1 MGDGRTTR
9 PLGVLR
15 DLDVAISCKI
25 IPTDFFVID
34 ACHNEHDDIILGRPF
49 LKLVNAVLDAR
60 TGRVTIDLDGTKSTY
75 DFLPASR
82 IALPLPLDNEE
93 VEDLCF
99 VDTFKNPLQRAM
111 ENDAMYDDQDK
122 ELAESIKGLKAQ
134 DESLDEENY
143 EDIGDLKQQEPE
155 MPDIELKPLPKGLKY
170 EFLGADKTYPV
181 IVSDEL
187 SPEDMDK
194 LLNSSRKQK
203 KVVGYSISD
212 LNCISPAFCTHCI
225 PLEEQCKPVV
235 EPQ

>member
-1 MGDGRTTR
+1 
-9 PLGVLR
+9 
-15 DLDVAISCKI
+15 
-25 IPTDFFVID
+25 
-34 ACHNEHDDIILGRPF
+34 
-49 LKLVNAVLDAR
+49 
-60 TGRVTIDLDGTKSTY
+60 
-75 DFLPASR
+75 
-82 IALPLPLDNEE
+82 
-93 VEDLCF
+93 
-99 VDTFKNPLQRAM
+99 
-111 ENDAMYDDQDK
+111 
-122 ELAESIKGLKAQ
+122 LKAQ